1 VKTVRIVG
9 TGMNEVFEVKSH
21 ELIANPAGTYH
32 KFVMPNGNEWYLNDF
47 GLRSVIIASSPE
59 KLSPM

>member
-1 VKTVRIVG
+1 
-9 TGMNEVFEVKSH
+9 MNEVFEVKSH